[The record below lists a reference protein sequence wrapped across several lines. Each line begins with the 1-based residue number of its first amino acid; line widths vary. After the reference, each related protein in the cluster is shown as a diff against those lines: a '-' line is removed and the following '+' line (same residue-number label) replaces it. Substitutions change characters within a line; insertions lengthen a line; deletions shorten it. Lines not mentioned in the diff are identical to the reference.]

1 MQTTPACDALQ
12 QFRLAAYQTLG
23 LRKDSLFELME
34 AALAAP
40 GPATIVRLS
49 VAPVFRRAWPSAPDA
64 LADGA
69 VDADRCRRLVQTTPL
84 APAPGGRPVWA
95 QDGTVWPRPAAATSP
110 ARTYG
115 HRTAAGI
122 PQDGVVPAW
131 EYEWLVAVPAP
142 GTGWVLPLDVRRRGP
157 SDGTPT
163 AVAITLVRGAL
174 ARHPVEAPRP
184 VGALDSGYD
193 PVQLARARL
202 AADLLVRLRSNRVFY
217 RAPGPYQGRGA
228 PRKYGAAFRL
238 SDPATH
244 DQPDATRTLA
254 DPRYGR
260 VQVDA
265 WRDLRVKG
273 AADAP
278 FAIVRVQ
285 LARLPRRATPPAPL
299 WLAWI
304 GGDLPED
311 LLDLWRWYG
320 LRFTAE
326 HGFRFLKQDLGWT
339 TVRPTDPTA
348 ADRWTWLLALALWQL
363 WLARP
368 LVADQRLPWERP
380 ADPEHLTP
388 GRVRRAFA
396 GLFAQLG
403 TPARPPKARGKSP
416 GRRHGQCPGLRTRHA
431 VTRRRPKR
439 AA

>member
-1 MQTTPACDALQ
+1 MQTTPAHDTLR
-12 QFRLAAYQTLG
+12 QFRLAAYRTLG
-23 LRKDSLFELME
+23 LRKDSLFELLE
-34 AALAAP
+34 AVLAAP

-49 VAPVFRRAWPSAPDA
+49 VASVFRRGWPSAPDA

-84 APAPGGRPVWA
+84 EPASGGRPVWA

-110 ARTYG
+110 GRTYG
-115 HRTAAGI
+115 HRTAAGL

-157 SDGTPT
+157 SDGAPT
-163 AVAITLVRGAL
+163 AMAIAMLRGAL
-174 ARHPVEAPRP
+174 ARQPADAPRP
-184 VGALDSGYD
+184 VGTLDSGYD

-202 AADLLVRLRSNRVFY
+202 AADLLVRLRTNRVFY

-228 PRKYGAAFRL
+228 PRKYGAVFRL
-238 SDPATH
+238 ADPATH
-244 DQPDATRTLA
+244 GQPDATSTLA
-254 DPRYGR
+254 TPRYGR

-265 WRDLRVKG
+265 WRALRAKG

-278 FAIVRVQ
+278 VTVVRVQ
-285 LARLPRRATPPAPL
+285 VEHLPRRARPPAPL

-304 GGDLPED
+304 GGELPTD
-311 LLDLWRWYG
+311 VSDLWRWYG

-339 TVRPTDPTA
+339 TVRPTDPAA

-380 ADPEHLTP
+380 LAPEQLTP
-388 GRVRRAFA
+388 GRVRRTF
-396 GLFAQLG
+396 GDLFGHLG
-403 TPARPPKARGKSP
+403 TPARPPKPRGKSP
-416 GRRHGQCPGLRTRHA
+416 GRRRGQCPGPRARHPVA
-431 VTRRRPKR
+431 RRRPKR